1 MPADDLLSAI
11 TSGIADADPSSAS
24 SEDTSD
30 EAEVEGGIE
39 EIADTSAETTDET
52 GDSVDEAAPE
62 GEVKPDAPA
71 QTPEEKAAAEAAA
84 KGEAKPA
91 EGAKKPD
98 IINDPIPNAL
108 KPQTKERMQKLISTV
123 KEKDQQLVQATA
135 QFDEIMGHIQSTKA
149 TPQQYSDSLEYLSLV
164 NSGEPAKLEKAL
176 SIMLKEVDV
185 LARALGKP
193 VPGVDLLADHK
204 DLKDEIE
211 TGMISRE
218 RAMEIAAGRER
229 SKIQTQRTTHIQQ
242 QNDANTRAQQDI
254 DNGKAQLNALGERLQ
269 ADPAYAAKRAVL
281 VESLKPIFAEIH
293 PSKWAATF
301 EAAYNNLKIPT
312 AAPRPTVKIPTNQPL
327 RTKTPAGG
335 GAQAPKSMLEAVS
348 NSIAG
353 AR

>member
-1 MPADDLLSAI
+1 MPEDLLSAI
-11 TSGIADADPSSAS
+11 TSGIAEADPSSAS
-24 SEDTSD
+24 TEATGEETEIEVD
-30 EAEVEGGIE
+30 EPEVLE
-39 EIADTSAETTDET
+39 ETTGET
-52 GDSVDEAAPE
+52 GDPVDEAAAPE
-62 GEVKPDAPA
+62 GEVKPDEAA

-108 KPQTKERMQKLISTV
+108 KPQTKERMQSLIKTV
-123 KEKDQQLVQATA
+123 KEKDQQLVQTTS
-135 QFDEIMGHIQSTKA
+135 QLDEIMGHITSTKA

-176 SIMLKEVDV
+176 NIMLKEVDV

-193 VPGVDLLADHK
+193 VPGVVLLADHK

-269 ADPAYAAKRAVL
+269 TDPAYAAKRAIL

-301 EAAYNNLKIPT
+301 EAAYNNLKIPVPAPKP
-312 AAPRPTVKIPTNQPL
+312 AARIPTNQPL

-335 GAQAPKSMLEAVS
+335 GAQAPKSMFEAIS
-348 NSIAG
+348 NGIAS

>member
-1 MPADDLLSAI
+1 MPEDLLSAI
-11 TSGIADADPSSAS
+11 TSGIAEADPTSSIKSTADE
-24 SEDTSD
+24 SEDEISMDTSTEEVTSD
-30 EAEVEGGIE
+30 ETGGNI
-39 EIADTSAETTDET
+39 
-52 GDSVDEAAPE
+52 DSEAAAKAE
-62 GEVKPDAPA
+62 AKTDTATK
-71 QTPEEKAAAEAAA
+71 TPEEKAATEAAG
-84 KGEAKPA
+84 KGEVKPA

-108 KPQTKERMQKLISTV
+108 KPQTKERMQSLIKTV
-123 KEKDQQLVQATA
+123 KEKDQQLVQTTS
-135 QFDEIMGHIQSTKA
+135 QLDEIMGHITSTKA

-176 SIMLKEVDV
+176 NIMLKEVDV

-211 TGMISRE
+211 TGMISRD

-254 DNGKAQLNALGERLQ
+254 DQGKAELNALGESLQ
-269 ADPAYAAKRAVL
+269 SDPAYATKRAIL
-281 VESLKPIFAEIH
+281 VESLKPVFAEIH

-301 EAAYNNLKIPT
+301 KAAYDNLKIPT
-312 AAPRPTVKIPTNQPL
+312 VAKPTVKIPVNQPL
-327 RTKTPAGG
+327 RPKTPSGG
-335 GAQAPKSMLEAVS
+335 GAQAPRSMLEAVS
-348 NSIAG
+348 NSIVSM
-353 AR
+353 R